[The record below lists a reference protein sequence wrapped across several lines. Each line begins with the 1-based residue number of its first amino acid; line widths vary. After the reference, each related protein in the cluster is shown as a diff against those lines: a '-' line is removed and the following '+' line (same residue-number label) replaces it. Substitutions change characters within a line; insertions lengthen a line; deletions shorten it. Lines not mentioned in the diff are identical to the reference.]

1 MFASPGAIAI
11 STKFFTIYWY
21 GIIVAFAFLIGQ
33 AIIISVANKEYKDEK
48 LSEII
53 YELAFWAL
61 LGGIIGARLYYV
73 LLSSSYYMQNL
84 PEIFMLQNGGIS
96 IHGGILG
103 GVIAT
108 YIYARKNN
116 VDFLKFAD
124 LYALGLPIAQ
134 AIGRWGNFFNSEAFG
149 LPTTFPWGVFIPYYA
164 RPETLKSY
172 EFFHPTFLYESILD
186 IIIFLILFFVLKK
199 YYFKNKGVLFFSY
212 LILYSICRIFVES
225 VRTDSVL
232 NIFGIPVAI
241 WVSVFITIFSIMFLL
256 YSRYFLKH

>member
-21 GIIVAFAFLIGQ
+21 GICIALAFLAGQ
-33 AIIISVANKEYKDEK
+33 FVVIKTANKEYKGEK
-48 LSEII
+48 LTDTI

-73 LLSSSYYMQNL
+73 ILNSSYYIHN
-84 PEIFMLQNGGIS
+84 PAEIIMLNHGGIS

-103 GVIAT
+103 GMITT
-108 YIYARKNN
+108 YIYAKKND
-116 VDFLKFAD
+116 VDFWKFAD

-149 LPTTFPWGVFIPYYA
+149 LPTNLPWGVYIPKDL
-164 RPETLKSY
+164 RPVLYKPFD
-172 EFFHPTFLYESILD
+172 FFHPTFLYECIWDIL
-186 IIIFLILFFVLKK
+186 IFFVLYFVIKK
-199 YYFKNKGVLFFSY
+199 YFFKNKGVLFFCY
-212 LILYSICRIFVES
+212 LILYSAGRIAIEII
-225 VRTDSVL
+225 RTDSVL

-241 WVSVFITIFSIMFLL
+241 WISIIIISISLIFLL
-256 YSRYFLKH
+256 KKIRQYSP